1 MKTINQEQLKTLL
14 ANIKGAKPLTISAF
28 VDARPKQKA
37 KFTDQYWLFPN
48 GETKKITMK
57 DIATDFERENPG
69 VKIVAKERIELN
81 PFEEIRKLSK
91 VNGFTGVNYEAS
103 VQRQEMREGVAP
115 TFEASERQ
123 WGERV
128 SSALVE
134 NKGKFYLAIQ
144 PKHSAK
150 PVFIARKSLSDF
162 FKVVSKDSIAN
173 FLPVHKPNANQ
184 GTEKEIIY
192 RNYALESI
200 AGLTIDGETYR
211 VRHA

>member
-1 MKTINQEQLKTLL
+1 MTTINQEQLKTLL
-14 ANIKGAKPLTISAF
+14 GNIKGAKPLTISAF
-28 VDARPKQKA
+28 VDARA
-37 KFTDQYWLFPN
+37 KKT
-48 GETKKITMK
+48 G
-57 DIATDFERENPG
+57 
-69 VKIVAKERIELN
+69 N
-81 PFEEIRKLSK
+81 PFVEIRKLSK

-103 VQRQEMREGVAP
+103 GQRQEMREGVAP

-173 FLPVHKPNANQ
+173 FLPAHKPNTNQ
-184 GTEKEIIY
+184 GTEKEIVY